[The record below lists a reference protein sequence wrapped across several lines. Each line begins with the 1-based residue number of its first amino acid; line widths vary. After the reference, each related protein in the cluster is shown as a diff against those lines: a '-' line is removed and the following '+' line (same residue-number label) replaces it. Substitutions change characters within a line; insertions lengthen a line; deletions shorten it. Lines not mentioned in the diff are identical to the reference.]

1 MSQMEQGVHKMKQ
14 LSDLRPYDSTGGTKS
29 TVTRLD
35 LGRSSLEPEAPS

>member
-1 MSQMEQGVHKMKQ
+1 MKQ

-35 LGRSSLEPEAPS
+35 LEGAALSPRLLLDENLS